1 MTAGTRLK
9 TVRDINPEGRTLFVR
24 ADLNVPFHP
33 GTTKISD
40 DSRIKASLPTI
51 KHLLNRQNKI
61 VICSHLGRPKGKV
74 VDTLRMTPITQ
85 RLTELLDCPVT
96 QTQDCIGTD
105 VKEVVG
111 SMKPRQVT
119 VLENVRFH
127 FEEEI
132 NDPIFAKSLA
142 SLADIYVND
151 AFGAAH
157 RAHASTE
164 GISKFIPS
172 VAGLLMAREIN
183 ILGQLLDSPKR
194 PFSAVLGGA
203 KVSDKIS
210 MLENMLNT
218 VDVFII
224 GGGMAATFLK
234 AMDYPVGNSTVEQ
247 DHIQFARSFINECID
262 SSTQLLL
269 PIDVV
274 IANCFSSGAQYRTV
288 GVSDVPDGWQ
298 IMDIGPQTQQSFN
311 EAIKESLTVLWN
323 GPMGVFEWD
332 SFNSGTKN
340 IAHSIS
346 DLEKATTVVGGGSTV
361 EAVGR
366 FKVADKITHISTGGG
381 ASLEFLEGKVLP
393 GYAALLEHRE
403 EI

>member
-1 MTAGTRLK
+1 MTAGTQVK
-9 TVRDINPEGRTLFVR
+9 TIRDINPEGRTLFVR
-24 ADLNVPFHP
+24 ADLNVPFYP

-51 KHLLNRQNKI
+51 KHLLNRQSKI

-74 VDTLRMTPITQ
+74 VDSLRMTPITQ
-85 RLTELLDCPVT
+85 RLTELLEYPVT
-96 QTQDCIGTD
+96 QTQDCVGID
-105 VKEVVG
+105 VKEVVA

-127 FEEEI
+127 LEEEI

-210 MLENMLNT
+210 ILKHMLTT

-234 AMDYPVGNSTVEQ
+234 AMDFPVGNSPVEQ
-247 DHIQFARSFINECID
+247 EYIQFARSFIHKCMKN
-262 SSTQLLL
+262 STQLLL
-269 PIDVV
+269 PTDVV
-274 IANCFSSGAQYRTV
+274 IANCFSPEAQYQTV
-288 GVSDVPDGWQ
+288 GVSDVPEGWH
-298 IMDIGPQTQQSFN
+298 IMDIGPRTQQIYG
-311 EAIKESLTVLWN
+311 EAIEESLTVLWN
-323 GPMGVFEWD
+323 GPMGVFEWV

-346 DLEKATTVVGGGSTV
+346 NLEKAITVVGGGSTV
-361 EAVGR
+361 EAVRR

-393 GYAALLEHRE
+393 GYAALLEH
-403 EI
+403 